1 MPECS
6 YCSSVLCAE
15 RGIRSHLLL
24 RGEQP
29 EILTGYNLISTM
41 YGHVSYVA
49 RSVYA
54 DREAM
59 LKSHADMVAG
69 SSGHVLWC
77 SDISEDSFES
87 EQSGGKV
94 VIINE
99 GAGDGVALL
108 GLIRLVN
115 YLSQDHLLGK
125 CRPATLIVD
134 SGTGTTATGLAL
146 GALCL
151 RLPWTVTAIMLADT
165 IDQHKAKENRLL
177 SEFSTRYGVNLDHN
191 ELEGVVHWV
200 QRQRPRKYAYAN
212 SYQVVLDGLLTS
224 SLLYRFGKILEG
236 EMEKC
241 QAIARQTG
249 VLLDPVYT
257 LAAWEMAAQ
266 LSMEEEEEERMVVMI
281 HTGGTLGSFGLAQ
294 RYKPQ
299 FASL

>member
-1 MPECS
+1 
-6 YCSSVLCAE
+6 
-15 RGIRSHLLL
+15 
-24 RGEQP
+24 
-29 EILTGYNLISTM
+29 M

-200 QRQRPRKYAYAN
+200 QRQRPRK
-212 SYQVVLDGLLTS
+212 
-224 SLLYRFGKILEG
+224 FGKILEG